1 VNVDTRIDTLAQA
14 YRGIGEKKMKDL
26 PIFNARLRVEAVDFR
41 DWQGRMIGVMIS
53 PWFMNLV
60 LLAAP
65 DDDTQAFTQGASS
78 DWDFPAGNYQ
88 FHGAEVAGIPHLT
101 AALFSTVSDF
111 PDQQSARSVA
121 EAVLERLF
129 DEDATQAPERSRKAV
144 GDVLFEDRLSR
155 RSLLRRV
162 MLMPDQEG

>member
-1 VNVDTRIDTLAQA
+1 MDARIDTLAEA
-14 YRGIGEKKMKDL
+14 YRGIGEQKMKDL
-26 PIFNARLRVEAVDFR
+26 PIFNARLRVEAVGFR
-41 DWQGRMIGVMIS
+41 DWQGRTVGVVIS

-60 LLAAP
+60 LLAGP
-65 DDDTQAFTQGASS
+65 DDDVEAFTQGASS
-78 DWDFPAGNYQ
+78 DWDFPAGNYE
-88 FHGAEVAGIPHLT
+88 FHGAELAGIPHLT

-111 PDQQSARSVA
+111 PDQQTARSVA
-121 EAVLERLF
+121 EAVLDRLF
-129 DEDATQAPERSRKAV
+129 DEDTTRAPERSRKGV